1 MLAYTLKLVVTHVKC
16 IMSSTNTNSK
26 EGASPID
33 NNKTCKSFQHS
44 NFGGK
49 YYCPIIFIGVV
60 TIYTREAT
68 ATLLTAIVLLFVDE
82 NPLDF

>member
-1 MLAYTLKLVVTHVKC
+1 
-16 IMSSTNTNSK
+16 MSSTNTNSK

-68 ATLLTAIVLLFVDE
+68 ATL
-82 NPLDF
+82 